1 MNDVIKKEFGELV
14 RRAQAGDTVAQRELR
29 TYADDPRMRREA
41 AERAYRANPQDVV
54 RKRAEGK
61 SSHRSD
67 PQLRI
72 DRAVLWN
79 LRELLGI
86 TKAVTIRWVAAE
98 DIPGLNGS
106 HEYTAKGEHLIKLR
120 VGRSAANT
128 NRTALHELA
137 HAASAT
143 AYANRWQWARARD
156 REPQR
161 YEDEAD
167 EVAGLLAHLPLVS

>member
-1 MNDVIKKEFGELV
+1 
-14 RRAQAGDTVAQRELR
+14 
-29 TYADDPRMRREA
+29 MRREA

-86 TKAVTIRWVAAE
+86 TKAVTIRWVTAE

-106 HEYTAKGEHLIKLR
+106 HEFTAQGEHLIRLR
-120 VGRSAANT
+120 IGRSVKDT

-137 HAASAT
+137 HAAT
-143 AYANRWQWARARD
+143 AGGYRNRWQWARARD
-156 REPQR
+156 ADPKR
-161 YEDEAD
+161 YEDE
-167 EVAGLLAHLPLVS
+167 